1 MPRIAGRTER
11 GPTPARTSIRS
22 GPAAGSGQDYAS
34 EVQSCSYSWPRRESA
49 AQLYSRGPSMRHVA
63 RMSAPKIKSEH
74 QIPPGS
80 AHGDTRYR
88 FFSRN
93 TESAPRLRL
102 VAQDYKGGERD
113 RYLDQDRADR
123 QEPNFVTRLFIHVTP
138 NAQRRESIRADW
150 QKPSK
155 PAGSRLVVFVRETV
169 PGAAARRFRD
179 ICSNYECSQS
189 LRNLSCCRRSQARY
203 TDGCWRIYR
212 PPSGG
217 RSHGRGVARSP
228 GFSEMLLTLII
239 STLAVVCD
247 HLLMRD
253 VR

>member
-1 MPRIAGRTER
+1 M
-11 GPTPARTSIRS
+11 
-22 GPAAGSGQDYAS
+22 
-34 EVQSCSYSWPRRESA
+34 
-49 AQLYSRGPSMRHVA
+49 AQNH
-63 RMSAPKIKSEH
+63 
-74 QIPPGS
+74 
-80 AHGDTRYR
+80 
-88 FFSRN
+88 
-93 TESAPRLRL
+93 
-102 VAQDYKGGERD
+102 KGGERNEGQ
-113 RYLDQDRADR
+113 LGEDRADR
-123 QEPNFVTRLFIHVTP
+123 EQPDFSFTLRVHVSP

-155 PAGSRLVVFVRETV
+155 PAGSRRVVFVRETV

-239 STLAVVCD
+239 LTLGVVAIVCACAMFVKYLREHAD
-247 HLLMRD
+247 D
-253 VR
+253 DGNSNPPPA